1 MEQTSFPPEHAAL
14 AKCTHVQVLG
24 RLQHIKRKIGVMP
37 PHRPLI
43 NLKTFASVAAST
55 GSSLETKYLPEFEAQ
70 LSKDFDLLRTHL
82 LANSMKTSERL
93 AHTCVGLCEIMG
105 ADALSKELRRIE
117 QGCRTDAPMS
127 LYALTDNL
135 HLTLRD
141 TCSQMQMIL
150 KHMDS

>member
-1 MEQTSFPPEHAAL
+1 
-14 AKCTHVQVLG
+14 
-24 RLQHIKRKIGVMP
+24 MP
-37 PHRPLI
+37 PHRSLI

-82 LANSMKTSERL
+82 LANSMETSERL

-117 QGCRTDAPMS
+117 QGCRCTGAR
-127 LYALTDNL
+127 L
-135 HLTLRD
+135 
-141 TCSQMQMIL
+141 
-150 KHMDS
+150 